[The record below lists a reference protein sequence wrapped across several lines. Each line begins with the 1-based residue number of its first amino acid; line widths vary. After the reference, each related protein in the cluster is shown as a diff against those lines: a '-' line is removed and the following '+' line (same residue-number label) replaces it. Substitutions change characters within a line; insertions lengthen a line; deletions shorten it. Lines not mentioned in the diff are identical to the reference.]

1 MDDQDLSVL
10 NEQQRTVYILRTEQ
24 SMSFEEIGRRI
35 GVSGSRA
42 RQCLGEA
49 ERRLREYAGYQEAIA
64 GTKRDINFALSQ
76 AEIRELREAMFSH
89 RSNMENSIKSLKG
102 YYRGQGER
110 RIQII
115 ANLSER
121 IHKLERS
128 LIGLD
133 QPEGKE
139 GSDTGL

>member
-1 MDDQDLSVL
+1 MVQELSIL

-24 SMSFEEIGRRI
+24 NMTFEEIGSRI

-42 RQCLGEA
+42 GQCFREA
-49 ERRLREYAGYQEAIA
+49 ERRLREYARYQEAME
-64 GTKRDINFALSQ
+64 GTKRDINFAFSQ
-76 AEIRELREAMFSH
+76 AEIRELREALFSH
-89 RSNMENSIKSLKG
+89 RSNMEYSIKSLKG

-121 IHKLERS
+121 INKLERS
-128 LIGLD
+128 QIGLD

-139 GSDTGL
+139 GSDAGL